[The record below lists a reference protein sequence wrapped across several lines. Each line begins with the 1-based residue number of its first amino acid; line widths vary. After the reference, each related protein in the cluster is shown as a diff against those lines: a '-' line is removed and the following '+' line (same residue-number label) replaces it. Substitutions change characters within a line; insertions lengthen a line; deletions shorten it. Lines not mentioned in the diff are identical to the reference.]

1 MDIQNKINSLLR
13 YRESMDADEREI
25 FDMLVGNAREIAFLQ
40 AA

>member
-13 YRESMDADEREI
+13 YRESMDAEEKEI

-40 AA
+40 VA

>member
-1 MDIQNKINSLLR
+1 MNIQNKINSLLR
-13 YRESMDADEREI
+13 YRESMDAEEQEI